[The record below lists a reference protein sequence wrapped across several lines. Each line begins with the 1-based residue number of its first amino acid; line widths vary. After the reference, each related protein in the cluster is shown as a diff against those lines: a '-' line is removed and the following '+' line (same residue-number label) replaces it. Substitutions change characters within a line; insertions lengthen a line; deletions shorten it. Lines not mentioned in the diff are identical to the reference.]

1 MVTTPPLRRIL
12 LLVAFAALAPTLV
25 ACGGKSDEAVTE
37 GQSAQLGDCPAAPV
51 RVVASVDQW
60 GSIAG
65 ELGGDCVYVTTI
77 ITGTTADP
85 HDYEPSPSD
94 LMAFG
99 EATVV
104 IVNGVDYDHW
114 AIDALDNVDQQPVV
128 VDAGD
133 VTGQTAGDDPHL
145 WYSPQ
150 AVRSVSAAITAA
162 FRSVAPDA
170 GDYFAERATQWESSL
185 RPYDE
190 LISRIASTPHT
201 SIAMT
206 EPVFARMAE
215 ALGIS
220 DETPEGFSDA
230 ARSEAE
236 PSPGD
241 IAEFDAILEEGRIDV
256 LVVNTQTG
264 DPTTERLRSTA
275 ELNDIAVVEV
285 TESVPDGYSGFLE
298 WQIHQLEALAREVRA

>member
-1 MVTTPPLRRIL
+1 MTTLPLRRIL
-12 LLVAFAALAPTLV
+12 LPVAFASLAPTLV
-25 ACGGKSDEAVTE
+25 ACGGKSDGAVTE
-37 GQSAQLGDCPAAPV
+37 GQSDRLGDCPAAPV

-60 GSIAG
+60 GSIAS
-65 ELGGDCVYVTTI
+65 ELGGDCVDVTTI

-99 EATVV
+99 EAKVV

-114 AIDALDNVDQQPVV
+114 AIDALGNVDQQPVV

-133 VTGQTAGDDPHL
+133 VTGQTEGDDPHL

-150 AVRSVSAAITAA
+150 AVLSVSAAITAA
-162 FRSVAPDA
+162 FRTAAPDA
-170 GDYFAERATQWESSL
+170 GDYFAERASQWESSL

-190 LISRIASTPHT
+190 LISRIASASPV
-201 SIAMT
+201 SVAMT
-206 EPVFARMAE
+206 EPVFERMAE

-220 DETPEGFSDA
+220 DMTPAGFLDA
-230 ARSEAE
+230 TRNEAD

-241 IAEFDAILEEGRIDV
+241 IAEFETILEDGLVDV

-275 ELNDIAVVEV
+275 ESNDIAVVEV
-285 TESVPDGYSGFLE
+285 TETVPDGYSGFLE

>member
-1 MVTTPPLRRIL
+1 MTTLPLRRIL
-12 LLVAFAALAPTLV
+12 LLVASASLAPTLV
-25 ACGGKSDEAVTE
+25 ACGGTSDEAVTE
-37 GQSAQLGDCPAAPV
+37 GQSDRLDDCPAAPV

-60 GSIAG
+60 GSIAN
-65 ELGGDCVYVTTI
+65 ELGGDCVDVTTI
-77 ITGTTADP
+77 VTGTTADP

-99 EATVV
+99 EAKVV

-114 AIDALDNVDQQPVV
+114 ATDALGNVDQQPVV

-133 VTGQTAGDDPHL
+133 ITGQTDGDDPHL

-162 FRSVAPDA
+162 FRTAAPDA
-170 GDYFAERATQWESSL
+170 GDYFAERASQWESSL

-190 LISRIASTPHT
+190 LISRIASASPV
-201 SIAMT
+201 SVAMT
-206 EPVFARMAE
+206 EPVFERMAE

-220 DETPEGFSDA
+220 DMTPAGFLDA
-230 ARSEAE
+230 TRNEAD

-241 IAEFDAILEEGRIDV
+241 IAEFETILEDGLVDV

-275 ELNDIAVVEV
+275 ESNDIAVVEV
-285 TESVPDGYSGFLE
+285 TETVPDGYSGFLE